1 MSAAAVAAGAMAVE
15 SQNVVGVL
23 ESGISGYAIRTPT
36 FVNTDGTAYAIDNFV
51 VKNATDGKTTI
62 QVVGSNGQVSGTY
75 YWYNEF
81 DDGENVFAAGWFDS
95 TGETPANITLAAGDA
110 VFFNTDESGVSI
122 QSKGE
127 VPGQITHNLVGYMML
142 GNGSPINLPIDDF
155 AVSGATDGKTTIQVV
170 NAAGQVAAN
179 YYWYNEFDDGENVF
193 AAGWFDSTG
202 ETPANITLAPGEG
215 VFFNT
220 DESGV
225 SVTIPAAI

>member
-1 MSAAAVAAGAMAVE
+1 MPCPQKDS
-15 SQNVVGVL
+15 SFKLRFGV
-23 ESGISGYAIRTPT
+23 
-36 FVNTDGTAYAIDNFV
+36 VNTDGTAYAIDNFV

-95 TGETPANITLAAGDA
+95 TGETPANITLA
-110 VFFNTDESGVSI
+110 
-122 QSKGE
+122 
-127 VPGQITHNLVGYMML
+127 
-142 GNGSPINLPIDDF
+142 
-155 AVSGATDGKTTIQVV
+155 
-170 NAAGQVAAN
+170 
-179 YYWYNEFDDGENVF
+179 
-193 AAGWFDSTG
+193 
-202 ETPANITLAPGEG
+202 PGEG